1 MGRTLRKTSWTYLET
16 IFQRASNG
24 TGPIQNKKSKIIENI
39 FWKKSRTIFDR
50 KKHAKHDDF
59 QHFSRFQEISRIC
72 IEIPIEKIQI
82 PENFE
87 KKIQKMFSLIL
98 KFLFRMGPVPLEAR
112 WKSVSEYVHEV
123 FRNVHGICVLWN
135 RV

>member
-1 MGRTLRKTSWTYLET
+1 MQFWISHMGRTLRKTSWTYLET

-24 TGPIQNKKSKIIENI
+24 TGPIQNKNFKMIET
-39 FWKKSRTIFDR
+39 FSGKFSRTIFDR

-82 PENFE
+82 PENS
-87 KKIQKMFSLIL
+87 KKYFQKC
-98 KFLFRMGPVPLEAR
+98 FR
-112 WKSVSEYVHEV
+112 S
-123 FRNVHGICVLWN
+123 F
-135 RV
+135 